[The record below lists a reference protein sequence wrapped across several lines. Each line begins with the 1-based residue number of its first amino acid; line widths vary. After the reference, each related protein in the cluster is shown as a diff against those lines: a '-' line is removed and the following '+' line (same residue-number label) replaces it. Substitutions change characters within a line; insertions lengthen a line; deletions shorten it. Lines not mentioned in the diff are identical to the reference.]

1 MFNHFHNEGS
11 PQLLKKYPRAFTLK
25 IFTLSSSQLHYLQK
39 TNFLCHFVLPHT
51 GVVSGTSST
60 FAGKKSRNVK
70 SETRDN
76 SVLQG
81 VPDSLSKTRPTR
93 KHPYHPSKLARG
105 FSEALGILNVQERRF
120 VDNFHLYKP
129 AVLRPSALG
138 GILPFRSYKNP
149 KIYGILSSFDSLVI
163 PTISRVIYLRDYLLI
178 MALELNGFRL
188 IPDQHKEQ
196 IGLAVREWCVAKCA
210 LRDSPANFV
219 TKVFCTIRKILFP
232 WAKHLWARSQMKF
245 SQAFKTKQM
254 LILFSP
260 SILTL

>member
-11 PQLLKKYPRAFTLK
+11 PQLLTKYPRAFTLK
-25 IFTLSSSQLHYLQK
+25 IFTLSSSQLLCLQK

-70 SETRDN
+70 TETRDN

-105 FSEALGILNVQERRF
+105 FSEALGILNAQERRF
-120 VDNFHLYKP
+120 VDNSHLYKP

-138 GILPFRSYKNP
+138 RILPLRSYIHP
-149 KIYGILSSFDSLVI
+149 KIYGILSSFGSLVI
-163 PTISRVIYLRDYLLI
+163 PMISRVIYLRDYLLI
-178 MALELNGFRL
+178 RALELNGFRL
-188 IPDQHKEQ
+188 IPDQHKDQ